1 MKNKF
6 SLVAT
11 TALIV
16 ATVLGCSGSGAECVG
31 TVQYQGKTFEGKD
44 KTADQA
50 KHNACNNYCSE
61 ADPEYDA
68 VYRMWLDSPK
78 GKAAGSPSKKEAVFK
93 DKDKRLL
100 DYITIT
106 CANRCVAGMNPEA
119 KCK

>member
-50 KHNACNNYCSE
+50 KHNACNN
-61 ADPEYDA
+61 
-68 VYRMWLDSPK
+68 
-78 GKAAGSPSKKEAVFK
+78 
-93 DKDKRLL
+93 LL
-100 DYITIT
+100 
-106 CANRCVAGMNPEA
+106 
-119 KCK
+119 

>member
-1 MKNKF
+1 MKNLF
-6 SLVAT
+6 SFAVTVTLLV
-11 TALIV
+11 LVSI
-16 ATVLGCSGSGAECVG
+16 GCGGSGVECVG

-44 KTADQA
+44 KTAEAA
-50 KHNACNNYCSE
+50 KLNACNNYCAE

-68 VYRMWLDSPK
+68 IYRMWLDSPK
-78 GKAAGSPSKKEAVFK
+78 GKAAGSPSKKDAVFK

-106 CANRCVAGMNPEA
+106 CANRCLAEMNPEA

>member
-1 MKNKF
+1 MKNAI
-6 SLVAT
+6 S
-11 TALIV
+11 IV
-16 ATVLGCSGSGAECVG
+16 AIAGILISISLGCGGSGAECVG
-31 TVQYQGKTFEGKD
+31 TVQYQGQTFEGKD
-44 KTADQA
+44 KTPDQA
-50 KHNACNNYCSE
+50 KHNACNNYCAE

-68 VYRMWLDSPK
+68 IYRMWLDSPK
-78 GKAAGSPSKKEAVFK
+78 GKAAGLPSKKEAVFK